1 MATRSNAVPPNPP
14 TITTLLHP
22 LERARVDAAGAGYY
36 RAVHRES
43 LEDVVRDLRERRAG
57 AMLLSVTRCA
67 GNETV
72 RLAAVVREFPQSPAV
87 ALLSSNAT
95 SAAQTVLALGRSGVR
110 TLVDVRTPIGWSELR
125 EVLRTEA
132 IGEIERLALARLAI
146 DLAGVADD
154 CWLFFETLVR
164 DARCIG
170 TVRGLARRLGVVPST
185 LMSRFFRLG
194 IPTPKRYLAYV
205 RLMRA
210 ARLFENP
217 GLSIAAV
224 ANHLE
229 FSSPQSFGRHVQSVL
244 RMSAGEFRR
253 RYDGEGLFE
262 RFRAELITPYRSQL
276 MRLRP
281 LAPGT

>member
-1 MATRSNAVPPNPP
+1 MTVEAPAAPPAPP
-14 TITTLLHP
+14 TITTLLDP

-43 LEDVVRDLRERRAG
+43 FEDAVRDLRERRAG
-57 AMLLSVTRCA
+57 AMLLSVARCA
-67 GNETV
+67 PSETV

-87 ALLSSNAT
+87 ALLSTNTA

-110 TLVDVRTPIGWSELR
+110 TLVDVRTPVGWSELR
-125 EVLRTEA
+125 EVLRAEA
-132 IGEIERLALARLAI
+132 VGELERLALARLAV
-146 DLAGVADD
+146 DLAGVSDD

-164 DARCIG
+164 DARTLG
-170 TVRGLARRLGVVPST
+170 TVRALARRLGVLPST
-185 LMSRFFRLG
+185 LVSRFFRLNM
-194 IPTPKRYLAYV
+194 PTPKRYLAHV

-229 FSSPQSFGRHVQSVL
+229 FSSPQSFGRHVQIVL
-244 RMSAGEFRR
+244 RMPAGDFRR
-253 RYDGEGLFE
+253 RYDGEGMLE
-262 RFRAELITPYRSQL
+262 RFRAELITPYRAELLQ
-276 MRLRP
+276 LRP